1 MSIKHGI
8 LSSDIC
14 QVWQS
19 HITIGLSLYLFSY
32 DIRGEHYAKGALAQL
47 GERLICIQE
56 VSGSIP
62 LGSTNASCSFKVP
75 DPCQEWV
82 GSSGG

>member
-1 MSIKHGI
+1 MSIEHGI

-19 HITIGLSLYLFSY
+19 HITIRLSSYLFSY
-32 DIRGEHYAKGALAQL
+32 DIRGKNPAKGALAQL

-62 LGSTNASCSFKVP
+62 LGSTNASCSFKAP
-75 DPCQEWV
+75 DPRQKWV